1 MKSRK
6 NDAEIILDLNVKTE
20 RLAKILDEDGKI
32 NQDNTVESL
41 LTQKKKLLN
50 QNLLDVK
57 LLK

>member
-6 NDAEIILDLNVKTE
+6 NDADIILDLNVKTE

-50 QNLLDVK
+50 KNLLDVK

>member
-20 RLAKILDEDGKI
+20 RLAKILEEDGKI

>member
-6 NDAEIILDLNVKTE
+6 NDADIILDLNVKTE

>member
-32 NQDNTVESL
+32 NQDNAVESL

-50 QNLLDVK
+50 KNLLDVK

>member
-1 MKSRK
+1 
-6 NDAEIILDLNVKTE
+6 VKTE

-32 NQDNTVESL
+32 NQDNAVESL